1 MSFVIGVKTSALPCG
16 YQPIIDYYNE
26 HRVEGSTE
34 LEKLPRCEGGF
45 MIKLPE
51 NQWLGVDP
59 DSKIR
64 QLKWCRG
71 QLIRGWI
78 GFDDTQ
84 LNLLH
89 DALTY
94 CLGEN
99 NVFKVYDEK
108 EKNILPCRTIVSCT
122 NNGHIV
128 TGTY

>member
-1 MSFVIGVKTSALPCG
+1 MSFVIGVKTRTLPFG

-26 HRVEGSTE
+26 HRVEGFE

-51 NQWLGVDP
+51 SQWLGVDP
-59 DSKIR
+59 DLKIR

-78 GFDDTQ
+78 GFDNTQ
-84 LNLLH
+84 LSLLF
-89 DALTY
+89 DALSH

-99 NVFKVYDEK
+99 NVFKVYNESEK
-108 EKNILPCRTIVSCT
+108 HTLPCRTIVSCT
-122 NNGHIV
+122 SKGRTV